1 MKIALATD
9 DNYVLGT
16 MVLLTSLVPDL
27 RSISWSVDLYF
38 LEGGHLSARSLS
50 LLKRFCEEEGIRVSF
65 VGVKD
70 PAVPS
75 KRHHNSTTL
84 CKFEVL
90 RGVDEPT
97 LWLDVDMVSAE
108 GAITELIEQLNS
120 LPQGRLLVARRPNV
134 ETHKFNAG
142 MFAARDSFDVE
153 WRSKLDDSL
162 PTFEQHIFQETF
174 KDSIFQVDS
183 SFNVVNWWGAPS
195 PEAAKLLHCA
205 GPIKPWH
212 FLGENFQRCLDE
224 QCPWSVWY
232 KNFIALRNSH
242 PELSAEAEGLIRRP
256 AGMTVMPR
264 LFLSAVE
271 KTERMPSRI
280 GDMVLS
286 FLKAVLFLSGPFTRL
301 NYRYCHPIH

>member
-65 VGVKD
+65 VGVMD

-75 KRHHNSTTL
+75 KRHISSTTL

-134 ETHKFNAG
+134 EAHKFNAG

-162 PTFEQHIFQETF
+162 PSFEQHIFQETF
-174 KDSIFQVDS
+174 KDSIF
-183 SFNVVNWWGAPS
+183 
-195 PEAAKLLHCA
+195 KLT
-205 GPIKPWH
+205 
-212 FLGENFQRCLDE
+212 
-224 QCPWSVWY
+224 
-232 KNFIALRNSH
+232 ALS
-242 PELSAEAEGLIRRP
+242 
-256 AGMTVMPR
+256 M
-264 LFLSAVE
+264 
-271 KTERMPSRI
+271 
-280 GDMVLS
+280 
-286 FLKAVLFLSGPFTRL
+286 
-301 NYRYCHPIH
+301 